1 MRIVPLKPRLRSRA
15 YSYGAV
21 RSTFDPHLKI
31 KTELE
36 EALLSSNPG
45 IITIEF
51 RGSPTN
57 TTKLRD
63 MVVASGFTQ
72 DLLLCFQSLQNFVIS
87 AEYYHSR
94 LNTDSEYD
102 IFEGTLTVIEYK
114 LASSRRPSVLS
125 ANPGARSHLQ
135 EAARLAGF
143 LFVSIFIRKL
153 PPLVLVHVELM
164 GQMKSLLEG
173 EVLDSLQGSTAA
185 VTLWVMFM
193 GAIVAV
199 NRPERPWF
207 LERISKLLREGRMRR
222 WEEVESS
229 LEQIVWSRLLTAV
242 PTRLLHEEISTMLAK
257 MGQTETLRVG
267 EIFVP

>member
-36 EALLSSNPG
+36 EALLSSHPG

-87 AEYYHSR
+87 AEHYHSR
-94 LNTDSEYD
+94 LNTESEYD
-102 IFEGTLTVIEYK
+102 NFEGTLTVVEYK
-114 LASSRRPSVLS
+114 LASSRRPSVLP
-125 ANPGARSHLQ
+125 ADPGARYHLQ

-173 EVLDSLQGSTAA
+173 EVLHSLQVSTAA

-199 NRPERPWF
+199 NRPERLWF

-229 LEQIVWSRLLTAV
+229 LEQIVWSRLLTAI
-242 PTRLLHEEISTMLAK
+242 PIRLLREEISTMLAK
-257 MGQTETLRVG
+257 MGQIETQRVG